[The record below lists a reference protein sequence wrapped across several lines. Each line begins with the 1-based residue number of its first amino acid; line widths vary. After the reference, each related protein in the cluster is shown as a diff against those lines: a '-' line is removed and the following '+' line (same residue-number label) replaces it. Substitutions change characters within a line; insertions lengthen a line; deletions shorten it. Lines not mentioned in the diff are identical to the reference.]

1 MLLKKKLIVL
11 HKPDVV
17 VAKNGTG
24 MVSEDSPVQL
34 PKLKEFQMIIATNV
48 PKHHWGIIREWSEKL
63 FGEFPNPDVHHQML
77 MLRIQYELVRLDYVE
92 QKLSIPPRLAQNIE
106 ASKHY
111 NVEKLVPSLRDIMES
126 LTKGENMATTKKAAI
141 KTNNKAVVK
150 VPAPRPIV
158 KGKETVAQSYVRLF
172 QENFTKKLTDIQL
185 AGEMIKL
192 HPDKKKYTVE
202 DIDQVRKM
210 FNRGIRGFAKPE
222 IALME
227 VPNASSKNK
236 K

>member
-1 MLLKKKLIVL
+1 
-11 HKPDVV
+11 
-17 VAKNGTG
+17 
-24 MVSEDSPVQL
+24 
-34 PKLKEFQMIIATNV
+34 
-48 PKHHWGIIREWSEKL
+48 
-63 FGEFPNPDVHHQML
+63 
-77 MLRIQYELVRLDYVE
+77 
-92 QKLSIPPRLAQNIE
+92 
-106 ASKHY
+106 
-111 NVEKLVPSLRDIMES
+111 
-126 LTKGENMATTKKAAI
+126 MATTKKAAI